1 MMRIITRM
9 TSTTPAGKAIPGTTP
24 QRVLVVDDNID
35 TVHSMALLLKMMG
48 HDVQFAING
57 LAAIDVARSF
67 RPDVILLDLGLP
79 DIGGDQLARQLRFEP
94 GLERMRI
101 IAITGR
107 SDDAV
112 RRRAEAAGC
121 EAVLAKP
128 IEPAKLEQLLSGAAR
143 PRGAQARP

>member
-1 MMRIITRM
+1 M
-9 TSTTPAGKAIPGTTP
+9 STTTLIT
-24 QRVLVVDDNID
+24 
-35 TVHSMALLLKMMG
+35 
-48 HDVQFAING
+48 G
-57 LAAIDVARSF
+57 LAARSF

-101 IAITGR
+101 IAISGR

-128 IEPAKLEQLLSGAAR
+128 IEPAKLEQLLSGVAR
-143 PRGAQARP
+143 PARGAQARP

>member
-1 MMRIITRM
+1 M
-9 TSTTPAGKAIPGTTP
+9 KAIPDTAP
-24 QRVLVVDDNID
+24 RRRVLVVDDNLD
-35 TVHSMALLLKMMG
+35 AVHSMALLLKMMG

-67 RPDVILLDLGLP
+67 CPNVILLDLGLP
-79 DIGGDQLARQLRFEP
+79 DIRGDQLARQLRFEP

-107 SDDAV
+107 SDDAA

-121 EAVLAKP
+121 ETVLIKPIAAAVL
-128 IEPAKLEQLLSGAAR
+128 EPLLSSAAR
-143 PRGAQARP
+143 PARGAQATP